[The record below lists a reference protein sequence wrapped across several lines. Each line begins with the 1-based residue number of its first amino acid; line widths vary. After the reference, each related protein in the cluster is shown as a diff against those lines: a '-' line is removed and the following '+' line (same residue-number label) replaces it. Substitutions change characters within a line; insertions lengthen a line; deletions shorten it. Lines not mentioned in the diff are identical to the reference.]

1 MLMDWMYSWMYES
14 ILSGL
19 VHRNIFSVWFNFSV
33 STHFAIIYDN
43 HMNNTKKICQNN
55 MIIIMDHLTLCSNNN
70 NECWSS
76 FCKKNSLL
84 PSSIQRFFLFL
95 DLYRNP
101 ELEKRRKDI
110 LQLRFSILDLVLR
123 WIIEFYS
130 MKSKLFI

>member
-1 MLMDWMYSWMYES
+1 MYES

-19 VHRNIFSVWFNFSV
+19 VHRNHFFCSIFLYGYFRFDSFR
-33 STHFAIIYDN
+33 N
-43 HMNNTKKICQNN
+43 HMNNTEKICQNN

-101 ELEKRRKDI
+101 ELEKSRKDI